1 MRNKNHPRG
10 ELSLRIV
17 AMQANSDPAG
27 NIHREWT
34 MYLMDQAA
42 IVAARARAKGRV
54 ETAAVSGPT
63 FLKKVKVDDVVC
75 IYTKIMKV
83 GRTSI
88 TVAVEVYALRH
99 DLRDRIWVTA
109 AEFVAVA
116 VDDDGLPRALSV
128 AA

>member
-1 MRNKNHPRG
+1 
-10 ELSLRIV
+10 
-17 AMQANSDPAG
+17 
-27 NIHREWT
+27 
-34 MYLMDQAA
+34 
-42 IVAARARAKGRV
+42 
-54 ETAAVSGPT
+54 
-63 FLKKVKVDDVVC
+63 VKVDDVVC